1 MPMSPIPVLLAVAM
15 ALTPLGPSQ
24 QGRLAAWLNWGV
36 AYRDCF
42 ETAPFSL
49 RVDEGFTARCIQAA
63 LRGRRGDTP
72 EQQAATDA
80 LIAATPE
87 LIAMLNAPAPEP
99 GETKNTG
106 GRTAPRL
113 VPPSS
118 PAYR

>member
-1 MPMSPIPVLLAVAM
+1 MPISQIPVFLTIAM
-15 ALTPLGPSQ
+15 ALTPLGPSEQ
-24 QGRLAAWLNWGV
+24 ARLAAWLNWGV

-49 RVDEGFTARCIQAA
+49 RVDEVFTARCIQEA
-63 LRGRRGDTP
+63 LQRRRGDSP

-87 LIAMLNAPAPEP
+87 LIAMLNAPALEKGKPA
-99 GETKNTG
+99 
-106 GRTAPRL
+106 RTVPRL
-113 VPPSS
+113 APPSP

>member
-1 MPMSPIPVLLAVAM
+1 MPMSPAPVLFAVAM
-15 ALTPLGPSQ
+15 ALAPLGPSQ
-24 QGRLAAWLNWGV
+24 QARLAAWLNWGV

-49 RVDEGFTARCIQAA
+49 RVDEAFTARCIQEA
-63 LRGRRGDTP
+63 LRERRGDSP

-87 LIAMLNAPAPEP
+87 LITMLNAPAPDQ
-99 GETKNTG
+99 GEAEKRVG
-106 GRTAPRL
+106 KAMPRL
-113 VPPSS
+113 TPPSS